1 IKCIFRTVVSNLLV
15 LHFVGILLVV
25 DALVLTVLF
34 AILGIS
40 FRGKRFIIWIFTPV
54 LFLAF
59 DYLTDSRYY
68 RQLLT
73 RFVPESHAV
82 GALVYSAHFL
92 ILLRSLSVA
101 LCLAEESH
109 RISDGTLEHVRI
121 TPFRLWKT
129 LWTVLE
135 YAFYPYSF
143 FFGPIV
149 PFQDWL
155 DFQDGK
161 TNPSCIRF
169 AKLTGRIRPL
179 TVCSLLG
186 RAIRLIF
193 WYHFWYF
200 VLCFL
205 YPNAL
210 FMYAYFQPSRGRL
223 SGFNPWET
231 AGFSAKPVAIVMAA
245 HMAGIHFYMLHLL
258 FYGIPGL
265 LSDLELFLSSN
276 RRNIVPSECASS
288 HSCSEHH
295 SSNSGKQDSTDSISL
310 SQARI
315 CLIPAPP
322 SCVAHVALYS
332 EMWRQVMLHLLSFDR
347 GLYNFL
353 LRHVYHPLLPG
364 IQTHQGLL
372 RVVFHT
378 SALVVPFV
386 FVLVFHSFSYANV
399 IWTVMNFIQLC
410 AERILKWAFRQTH
423 FGVLLR
429 QTLSSSVLEYGVFL
443 LKSLSWIFS
452 LTAFIYFRFGYEV
465 GTQFLYFAAFT
476 PRKYSVVSVLVL
488 RCPDSRYRDCRT
500 MWLCRVPYW
509 FPLQQPI
516 LRRKQHF
523 S

>member
-1 IKCIFRTVVSNLLV
+1 MKCILRTVASSLLV
-15 LHFVGILLVV
+15 LHFVGILLVA

-34 AILGIS
+34 TVLGVS
-40 FRGKRFIIWIFTPV
+40 FRGKRYIIWILTPV

-92 ILLRSLSVA
+92 ILLRSVSVA
-101 LCLAEESH
+101 LCLADESH
-109 RISDGTLEHVRI
+109 RISDGALEHGRI
-121 TPFRLWKT
+121 APFRLWKT
-129 LWTVLE
+129 LWIVLE

-143 FFGPIV
+143 FFGPII

-155 DFQDGK
+155 DFQDGE

-179 TVCSLLG
+179 TICSLLG
-186 RAIRLIF
+186 RAVRLIC
-193 WYHFWYF
+193 WYNFWYF
-200 VLCFL
+200 VLCFI

-210 FMYAYFQPSRGRL
+210 FMYAYFQPSRGL
-223 SGFNPWET
+223 NPWET
-231 AGFSAKPVAIVMAA
+231 AGFSAKPRAIVMAA
-245 HMAGIHFYMLHLL
+245 HMAGVHFYMLHLL
-258 FYGIPGL
+258 FYGIPGV

-276 RRNIVPSECASS
+276 RRNIVPSECATCP
-288 HSCSEHH
+288 SCPVHH
-295 SSNSGKQDSTDSISL
+295 SSNSGKQGSTDSTSL

-332 EMWRQVMLHLLSFDR
+332 EMWRSFDR

-353 LRHVYHPLLPG
+353 LRHVYHPLLHG

-378 SALVVPFV
+378 SALVLPFV

-429 QTLSSSVLEYGVFL
+429 QTLSPSVLEYGVFF

-465 GTQFLYFAAFT
+465 GMQFLYFAVFT
-476 PRKYSVVSVLVL
+476 PHILWSVFLFFAAQILSTEIVG
-488 RCPDSRYRDCRT
+488 RCGYAG
-500 MWLCRVPYW
+500 
-509 FPLQQPI
+509 FPIGFQSNNP
-516 LRRKQHF
+516 
-523 S
+523 SSP